1 MTDAQEATRTAVVT
15 GATSGLGAATSRLLV
30 AEGWRVVGT
39 GRRAER
45 LAAMGEELG
54 DAFHAAAFDIT
65 DGEAMRAALDALP
78 ATFRGVDLLVNNAGR
93 GLGTDLAPDASLAD
107 WEATIATNVTA
118 LVAMTHRLLPVLI
131 ERRGTIVNL
140 ASTMANWP
148 GPGNVV
154 YSATKAFVRQFSL
167 GLRSD
172 LAGTGVRVTS
182 LEPGLTE
189 TEFHDVR
196 SGGGRE
202 AHDAFYGGAGALRPE
217 DVARTIAWIVS
228 LPPHVN
234 VNSLEIMPIS
244 QSLAGIRTLREG

>member
-1 MTDAQEATRTAVVT
+1 MADAADGMRTAVVT
-15 GATSGLGAATSRLLV
+15 GATSGLGAATARLFV

-39 GRRAER
+39 GRRADR
-45 LAAMGEELG
+45 LVALREEMGPL
-54 DAFHAAAFDIT
+54 FHGAAFDIT
-65 DGEAMRAALDALP
+65 DRDAMDAALDALP
-78 ATFRGVDLLVNNAGR
+78 GAFRGIDLLVNNAGR
-93 GLGTDLAPDASLAD
+93 GLGAALAPEARLED

-118 LVAMTHRLLPVLI
+118 LVWVTHRLLPVLI
-131 ERRGTIVNL
+131 ERRGAVVNL

-172 LAGTGVRVTS
+172 LHGTGVRVTS
-182 LEPGLTE
+182 VEPGLAE

-217 DVARTIAWIVS
+217 DVARTILWIAT

-234 VNSLEIMPIS
+234 VNSIEIMPMS
-244 QSLAGIRTLREG
+244 QSLAGIRTTREA